1 MLLRWVVTQAV
12 RVAAEKGVVQAVSQ
26 FGPTTSNDPAQPPM
40 AEEVPPCDV
49 AFIFPLAVESDAL
62 ANRLEQSKTTKC
74 ATFLEHAGTLE
85 GRRVVV
91 ANSGIGAAA
100 TARATADVIAIH
112 RPSWVI
118 AAGFAAALKDDVRRG
133 HVVMPSQVVDG
144 SRELEIGL
152 KIDPDSAAATGG
164 LHVGRLLCVSEMLR
178 SEQEK
183 RVLGEEHDA
192 LAYDM
197 ETIEVAAVC
206 RQNKTR
212 FLAVRLVTD
221 SLRDQLPKEMET
233 LVQQKSFAG
242 KLGAATGAI
251 FKRPSAVKDMWKLKE
266 DAIRASDKLA
276 GFLVGVLPSLCADAP

>member
-100 TARATADVIAIH
+100 TARATADV
-112 RPSWVI
+112 
-118 AAGFAAALKDDVRRG
+118 RR
-133 HVVMPSQVVDG
+133 QQY
-144 SRELEIGL
+144 
-152 KIDPDSAAATGG
+152 DS
-164 LHVGRLLCVSEMLR
+164 
-178 SEQEK
+178 
-183 RVLGEEHDA
+183 GE
-192 LAYDM
+192 
-197 ETIEVAAVC
+197 
-206 RQNKTR
+206 
-212 FLAVRLVTD
+212 
-221 SLRDQLPKEMET
+221 
-233 LVQQKSFAG
+233 
-242 KLGAATGAI
+242 
-251 FKRPSAVKDMWKLKE
+251 
-266 DAIRASDKLA
+266 
-276 GFLVGVLPSLCADAP
+276 